1 MPETKLSLAKLKVV
15 LFDWDNTLAESRTP
29 LVYAV
34 NKVLEEYGLP
44 DWNVVKQ
51 RRDNNLSF
59 RDNFPR
65 IFGNKAGEAY
75 DKYSKIYLKNVAR
88 LISTFEGVS
97 DVLKFL
103 RKKQIKII
111 IMTNKDR
118 RLLDFEL
125 PLLFETEMFDRI
137 VAGHE
142 APRDKP
148 YGEHALY
155 ALQGI
160 IAPEEINPDTVWVVG
175 DSPQDSSCAM
185 AVQARPIRIG
195 KPIWGDDGDKCPDIV
210 YFDTFCDFYKALIS

>member
-1 MPETKLSLAKLKVV
+1 MSETKLSLAKLKAV

-125 PLLFETEMFDRI
+125 PSMILE
-137 VAGHE
+137 
-142 APRDKP
+142 
-148 YGEHALY
+148 Y
-155 ALQGI
+155 
-160 IAPEEINPDTVWVVG
+160 
-175 DSPQDSSCAM
+175 S
-185 AVQARPIRIG
+185 
-195 KPIWGDDGDKCPDIV
+195 
-210 YFDTFCDFYKALIS
+210 